1 MSSQRK
7 QQYGSGG
14 LKPGLA
20 QQKAGGPSANQG
32 PRHGSGLVSLGAAK
46 VIALWLLACTCAG
59 LPFLQRECVA
69 GCPLAWISATP
80 TVALMVGAP
89 PAEERRHCRS
99 KGLCAQASEPPVA
112 EEGGC
117 LSRATV
123 RCWRA
128 LTIHVRPS
136 PWA

>member
-46 VIALWLLACTCAG
+46 VIALCSRLAPVLDCPFCSGIALLAARWLG
-59 LPFLQRECVA
+59 Y
-69 GCPLAWISATP
+69 
-80 TVALMVGAP
+80 P
-89 PAEERRHCRS
+89 PHRT
-99 KGLCAQASEPPVA
+99 
-112 EEGGC
+112 
-117 LSRATV
+117 SR
-123 RCWRA
+123 
-128 LTIHVRPS
+128 
-136 PWA
+136 

>member
-46 VIALWLLACTCAG
+46 VIVPWSRACTCAG
-59 LPFLQRECVA
+59 LPA
-69 GCPLAWISATP
+69 
-80 TVALMVGAP
+80 VALLAARWLGYP
-89 PAEERRHCRS
+89 PH
-99 KGLCAQASEPPVA
+99 
-112 EEGGC
+112 
-117 LSRATV
+117 
-123 RCWRA
+123 
-128 LTIHVRPS
+128 RPS
-136 PWA
+136 R